1 MQTQNPQ
8 SPDCAI
14 NTSPALPSHIC
25 SDLFFFN
32 LKNIYMALDFLYMYQ
47 FLPSRRYMSRS
58 NRPLL
63 LGYIYQIPTTYI
75 VARSV
80 KKSLPAAPP
89 KKRVLCLE
97 SVYHKRVIFLM
108 PTTFFFVSFDS
119 CHHQPG
125 GGSYQNLQKKVV
137 MSVHFKNTVARSS
150 VHSKLWLFS
159 IIHKLTLFWCQLM

>member
-1 MQTQNPQ
+1 
-8 SPDCAI
+8 
-14 NTSPALPSHIC
+14 
-25 SDLFFFN
+25 
-32 LKNIYMALDFLYMYQ
+32 MALDFLYMYQ

-89 KKRVLCLE
+89 KKKVLCLE
-97 SVYHKRVIFLM
+97 SVYHERVVFLM
-108 PTTFFFVSFDS
+108 STTY

-125 GGSYQNLQKKVV
+125 GGSYQNLQRKK
-137 MSVHFKNTVARSS
+137 
-150 VHSKLWLFS
+150 W
-159 IIHKLTLFWCQLM
+159 